1 MKLAG
6 SAPAFLAAA
15 TPPQAMAQQGASR
28 MGIAVTAVAQRMRQ
42 QRGAGGPGTGSNPL
56 ELLEYCRSIG
66 AGGMQAGLSSLDGNG
81 ARQLRRKAEEYG
93 MYVEGTLGLPR
104 GDSDLPRF
112 QDGVRTA
119 KNAGATVIRSVMLS
133 GRRYETFQSAEAFQ
147 TFSTQSWNSLTLAE
161 PIIRKNRMKLAI
173 ENHKDWRI
181 DEMLSLMKRISSEF
195 VGVTV
200 DTGNNIALL
209 EDPIKTVEAL
219 APHAYSVHLK
229 DMGVKAYEDGFLLS
243 EIVFGEGYLD
253 LGRVVNI
260 LRQAQ
265 PSVRFNLEMITRDP
279 IQVPCLSEG
288 YWPTFANLPGRDLA
302 SMIRTVRAEQ
312 KPDPLPMVG
321 HLSTEERVQV
331 EEDNNRKCLAFARD
345 RLNL

>member
-1 MKLAG
+1 
-6 SAPAFLAAA
+6 
-15 TPPQAMAQQGASR
+15 
-28 MGIAVTAVAQRMRQ
+28 
-42 QRGAGGPGTGSNPL
+42 
-56 ELLEYCRSIG
+56 
-66 AGGMQAGLSSLDGNG
+66 
-81 ARQLRRKAEEYG
+81 
-93 MYVEGTLGLPR
+93 
-104 GDSDLPRF
+104 
-112 QDGVRTA
+112 
-119 KNAGATVIRSVMLS
+119 
-133 GRRYETFQSAEAFQ
+133 
-147 TFSTQSWNSLTLAE
+147 
-161 PIIRKNRMKLAI
+161 
-173 ENHKDWRI
+173 
-181 DEMLSLMKRISSEF
+181 
-195 VGVTV
+195 V

-243 EIVFGEGYLD
+243 EVVFGEGYLD

-302 SMIRTVRAEQ
+302 SMIRTVRAQQ

-321 HLSTEERVQV
+321 HLSPEERVKV
-331 EEDNNRKCLAFARD
+331 EEDNNKKCLAFARD
-345 RLNL
+345 SLSL

>member
-1 MKLAG
+1 MKLAA

-15 TPPQAMAQQGASR
+15 APPQATSQQGASR
-28 MGIAVTAVAQRMRQ
+28 MGIAATAVAQRMRQ
-42 QRGAGGPGTGSNPL
+42 QRGAGGTGTGSSPL

-66 AGGMQAGLSSLDGNG
+66 AGGIQTGLSSLNGND

-93 MYVEGTLGLPR
+93 MYVEASLGLPR
-104 GDSDLPRF
+104 GDSDLPKF
-112 QDGVRTA
+112 QEAVQTA
-119 KNAGATVIRSVMLS
+119 RNAGATVIRCAMLS
-133 GRRYETFQSAEAFQ
+133 GRRYETLQSAEAFQ

-173 ENHKDWRI
+173 ENHKDRRI
-181 DEMLSLMKRISSEF
+181 DEILSLLKRISSEF
-195 VGVTV
+195 IGVTV

-219 APHAYSVHLK
+219 APHACSVHLK
-229 DMGVKAYEDGFLLS
+229 DMGVKAYDDGFLLS
-243 EIVFGEGYLD
+243 EVVFGEGFLD
-253 LGRVVNI
+253 LGRIVSI

-265 PSVRFNLEMITRDP
+265 PSVRFSLEMITRDP
-279 IQVPCLSEG
+279 LQVPCLTEG

-302 SMIRTVRAEQ
+302 SMIRTVRSQQ
-312 KPDPLPMVG
+312 KPDPLPTVD
-321 HLSTEERVQV
+321 HLSPEERVQV

-345 RLNL
+345 HLNL